1 MEAQM
6 SY

>member
-6 SY
+6 N